1 MSNYCRDT
9 SVIIMEATI
18 QQDNRIFNAI
28 MAIVAAFLLLCAAMA
43 WHNAG
48 YRTTVT
54 ESATMQWTSDTSWT
68 GGW

>member
-1 MSNYCRDT
+1 MTN
-9 SVIIMEATI
+9 MEATI

-43 WHNAG
+43 LRDAG

-54 ESATMQWTSDTSWT
+54 ESATMQWSSDTSWT

>member
-1 MSNYCRDT
+1 MNT
-9 SVIIMEATI
+9 TTI
-18 QQDNRIFNAI
+18 QEQNNRIFNMIVAV
-28 MAIVAAFLLLCAAMA
+28 VAAFLLLCAAMA

-54 ESATMQWTSDTSWT
+54 ESATMQWSSDTSWT

>member
-1 MSNYCRDT
+1 
-9 SVIIMEATI
+9 MEATI
-18 QQDNRIFNAI
+18 QQDNRTFSVI

-43 WHNAG
+43 LRDAG
-48 YRTTVT
+48 YRATVT

>member
-1 MSNYCRDT
+1 MHNN
-9 SVIIMEATI
+9 MEATI
-18 QQDNRIFNAI
+18 QQDNRTFSVI

-43 WHNAG
+43 LHNAG

-54 ESATMQWTSDTSWT
+54 ESATMQWSSDTSWT